1 MKYFF
6 RSDIRTCKCYSYSL
20 FMYFIDLL
28 LVTFNTLKRIS
39 KNLNKLLKRKL
50 FFVKQNTFH
59 PFLQKL
65 TWQRLQMEVVSKPV
79 WSKSIYIAKGKVLK
93 IINFFMNGIFEW
105 DVDLVRS
112 KCKDKRYMAKY

>member
-39 KNLNKLLKRKL
+39 KNLNKLLKRKP

-79 WSKSIYIAKGKVLK
+79 WSKSIYIAKGNVLK